1 MSKVENGNNVKVH
14 YKGTLTNGEQ
24 FDSSYDR
31 GETLPFTVGA
41 GQMIKGFDAAVVGME
56 VNDKKTVTIPS
67 AEAYGPRV
75 EDAVQDVP
83 KTIFPPDFEFR
94 INETVQ
100 GADQNG
106 QPLIAKILE
115 ENEETVKLDL
125 NHPLAGEDLTF
136 EIELVEI
143 TQ

>member
-94 INETVQ
+94 INETVT

>member
-14 YKGTLTNGEQ
+14 YKGTLTDGEQ

-56 VNDKKTVTIPS
+56 VGEKKTVSIPS
-67 AEAYGPRV
+67 AEAYGERR

-83 KTIFPPDFEFR
+83 KTVFPPDFEFR

-125 NHPLAGEDLTF
+125 NHPLAGKDLTF

>member
-1 MSKVENGNNVKVH
+1 MSKVEYGNNVKVH
-14 YKGTLTNGEQ
+14 YKGTLTDGEQ

-56 VNDKKTVTIPS
+56 VGEKKTVSIPS
-67 AEAYGPRV
+67 AEAYGERR

-83 KTIFPPDFEFR
+83 KTVFPPDFEFR

-115 ENEETVKLDL
+115 ENDETVKLDL
-125 NHPLAGEDLTF
+125 NHPLAGKDLTF

>member
-14 YKGTLTNGEQ
+14 YKGTLTDGEQ

-56 VNDKKTVTIPS
+56 VGEKKTVSIPS
-67 AEAYGPRV
+67 AEAYGERR

-83 KTIFPPDFEFR
+83 KTVFPPDFEFR

-125 NHPLAGEDLTF
+125 NHPLAGKDLTF

-143 TQ
+143 TK

>member
-1 MSKVENGNNVKVH
+1 MSKVENGSNVKVH
-14 YKGTLTNGEQ
+14 YKGTLTDGVQ

-56 VNDKKTVTIPS
+56 VGETKTVTIPS
-67 AEAYGPRV
+67 AEAYGDRQ
-75 EDAVQDVP
+75 ETAIQEVP
-83 KTIFPPDFEFR
+83 KSVFPEGFEFK
-94 INETVQ
+94 INESVQ

-106 QPLIAKILE
+106 RPLIAKILE
-115 ENEETVKLDL
+115 EKEETVKLDL
-125 NHPLAGEDLTF
+125 NHPLAGQDLTF
-136 EIELVEI
+136 EIEMVEI

>member
-1 MSKVENGNNVKVH
+1 MSKVENGSNVKVH
-14 YKGTLTNGEQ
+14 YKGTLTDGKQ

-31 GETLPFTVGA
+31 GETLPFQVGA

-56 VNDKKTVTIPS
+56 VGETKIVTIPS
-67 AEAYGPRV
+67 AEAYGERN
-75 EDAVQDVP
+75 EDALQEVP
-83 KTIFPPDFEFR
+83 RTVFPPDFEFR
-94 INETVQ
+94 LNETVQ

-106 QPLIAKILE
+106 NPLIAKILE
-115 ENEETVKLDL
+115 VKDETVKLDL
-125 NHPLAGEDLTF
+125 NHPLAGEELTF